1 MTERKLVNGR
11 KIAQGEADS
20 TISAAAALVL
30 LSKHQISFQV
40 KSETNVFGIRSIIHV
55 LVDVPLMN
63 SSTQI
68 SPICPF
74 PVSQ

>member
-1 MTERKLVNGR
+1 MIK

-20 TISAAAALVL
+20 TISAAAALVLL

-68 SPICPF
+68 LPICPF